1 MGIITSLLTGV
12 EWIGTAVLLVLMYRI
27 AHFYQVTSKRPTRYL
42 WFFVPMGL
50 FLAGG
55 LRYAM
60 IMGTTTDFLADLLML
75 AGGLLLIALGMN
87 LLREMTGGWR

>member
-1 MGIITSLLTGV
+1 MGIIASILTGV

-27 AHFYQVTSKRPTRYL
+27 AYFYQVTSKQPTHYL

-50 FLAGG
+50 LLAGG

-60 IMGTTTDFLADLLML
+60 LMGTTTDLWADLLML

-87 LLREMTGGWR
+87 LLREMTGGPR